1 VVSRQTIG
9 VVLAT
14 AACAHSP
21 PPAQEP
27 TRTIANERPAD
38 PGRVRPLTFAAA
50 CVPKSLRV
58 PVRADIE
65 PGRTPDVDHILF
77 LRPLCIA
84 DHGETTCHDRPD
96 VLVAD
101 KRAFHGDGIGELW
114 ISPDP
119 TRLTVSVENF
129 DQTMALAD
137 ALALT
142 EAAAVIEDGC
152 VTIPWSSEGVGTLH
166 DVRGDVTRDAGGP
179 WMFRPSPRLCA
190 PTHVPGD
197 DRVFDAPL
205 PVTGTATT
213 AIPTT
218 GLAGVYVIGTLRAPA
233 GTTSSPFVQSRFSV
247 VADSF
252 VTLQWQRRP

>member
-1 VVSRQTIG
+1 M
-9 VVLAT
+9 
-14 AACAHSP
+14 
-21 PPAQEP
+21 
-27 TRTIANERPAD
+27 
-38 PGRVRPLTFAAA
+38 
-50 CVPKSLRV
+50 PKSLRV

-179 WMFRPSPRLCA
+179 WMFRPSPQLCA
-190 PTHVPGD
+190 PMHVPGD
-197 DRVFDAPL
+197 DRVIDAF
-205 PVTGTATT
+205 PVTGKG
-213 AIPTT
+213 TT
-218 GLAGVYVIGTLRAPA
+218 GIPKLGLHGARITGTLRGPP
-233 GTTSSPFVQSRFSV
+233 GGTSSSMFAPGAFSTVADV
-247 VADSF
+247 VAKEPEWH
-252 VTLQWQRRP
+252 VHPPARGPTVMGI